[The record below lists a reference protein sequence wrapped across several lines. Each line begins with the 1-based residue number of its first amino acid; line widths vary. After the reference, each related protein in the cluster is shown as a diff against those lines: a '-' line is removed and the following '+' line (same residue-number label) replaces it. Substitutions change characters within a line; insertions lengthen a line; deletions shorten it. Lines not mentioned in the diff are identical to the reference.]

1 VPDGMRAPT
10 VPIGAPDVIWGQ
22 PGAGGLLTE
31 WAESVPDLMWPE
43 SVRTFGR
50 MRRDAR
56 LASIMKAFFLP
67 ILRSTWVVDPAGVDR
82 AEAVDLVA
90 GDLGLPILG
99 EKAPAQASPVRGFS
113 WHEHLRL
120 AMLNLI
126 YGHMPFEQWYEY
138 RGGRTHL
145 AGLQERQPHTI
156 AIIDI
161 DPQGYVRQV
170 YQNTQE
176 QPIPANRLLW
186 YCNEREGANY
196 AGVSLLRPC
205 YTSWVL
211 KHETMR
217 VHATSIRRFGMGVP
231 GVEAPPG
238 ATPGQITQAQQLA
251 SQMRVGDQSGAGLP
265 SGFKFSLTGL
275 TGSVPDAVGFLQFC
289 NQEMT
294 GSALAQIVE
303 LAHSTYG
310 SRAVGESFLDL
321 FLLSLQAVAD
331 QLGATA
337 TFGDPAMPGIARS
350 LVEYNWGPGEPV
362 PRIVSSD
369 VGERHEATA
378 TAISALVTSGAL
390 MPDAGIDSYLR
401 QAYGLPARSGPYTPP
416 APKGGPKPPPG
427 PQPAG
432 GGGGQAP
439 PGGGAQPPPPGGP
452 AGGPAGG
459 QPPAAAA
466 GPLGS
471 RTRRLRAQAGGLR
484 RELSAVEAAAG
495 FEPEL
500 LRDQGD
506 RAVAAL
512 RYQWEP
518 VQRAMMADI
527 AEQVAAAVDG
537 GRLHQVAAAAP
548 DTAPAAALVEAGM
561 QDMAWKGAMQ
571 LIREAAAQGVVI
583 DPRAVRLDDARI
595 GQVAQARA
603 GLIGARLAAEAGKK
617 TLSVVAASAGSD
629 AAGEVTTHLAGLS
642 DSPLEDQLLAA
653 MTAAQNMGRIEAAHA
668 GMDLTGGT
676 ATATEILDQNTCGP
690 CEQVDGRQFA
700 SIDEAE
706 AAYPSGGYR
715 DCAGML
721 RCRGTIVINWDDG
734 SGGGEPGSPAP
745 VPAAAAAADG
755 LLTYPP
761 ADTVAAVEARLAARY
776 PGGVA
781 QAQAEHGDSPPGQ
794 HIDAPAGKVRSL
806 WPQPGQDTVDAY
818 REQLAAGGKLARAWA
833 VAQQGYYYLVRGN
846 HQAVAHVLE
855 GATALGLL
863 VLDLGAAETVGPPAQ
878 AARPKADARER
889 RAVADFDPG
898 QARDGDGK
906 WTSEGGGAGKPG
918 RSIARMMDDAGA
930 GPGREPLPADLVQAI
945 DGAYGHGGLKAKV
958 WPDRSFA
965 APAEGQARIRGE
977 IQNADGEP
985 VGEFVRRVLRVPV
998 EGGQPG
1004 ETRLVAENYE
1014 MEITDPT
1021 LQGQGFA
1028 SAFNA
1033 HMEDLYREAGVH
1045 QVRLTANLTVGGF
1058 AWART
1063 GFDFAAPSDAAKIA
1077 DTFGAAATVA
1087 RMVAAG
1093 TTDRP
1098 AKPETGFG
1106 RAVLMLA
1113 DDPDALAQAEE
1124 VTGRAG
1130 SEPFGSDAFPLPFDY
1145 SQVGYRP
1152 GAKTWPGRE
1161 LLLGAG
1167 WNGVKTL

>member
-1 VPDGMRAPT
+1 MPDGMRAPT

-56 LASIMKAFFLP
+56 LSSILKAFFLP

-427 PQPAG
+427 QQPAG
-432 GGGGQAP
+432 GGGGQSP
-439 PGGGAQPPPPGGP
+439 PGGGATQQQPPPAGP
-452 AGGPAGG
+452 AGGRE
-459 QPPAAAA
+459 QTPAAAA

-471 RTRRLRAQAGGLR
+471 RTRRLRAQAAGLR

-617 TLSVVAASAGSD
+617 TLSVVAATAGSD

-690 CEQVDGRQFA
+690 CEQVDGRRFA

-721 RCRGTIVINWDDG
+721 RCRGTIVINWD
-734 SGGGEPGSPAP
+734 GGGGEEPGSPAP

-806 WPQPGQDTVDAY
+806 WPQPGQDSIDAY

-863 VLDLGAAETVGPPAQ
+863 VLDLGAATTTAQPQ
-878 AARPKADARER
+878 AARPKAAARER
-889 RAVADFDPG
+889 LAVADFDPG
-898 QARDGDGK
+898 QARDNDGK
-906 WTSEGGGAGKPG
+906 WTSEGGGGGAVKAGEELDYSSLLGQDFPYDQIGTGGGEDKALAA
-918 RSIARMMDDAGA
+918 IAAMRGFDGPPSVVSDDDLTARAAGGEREMWRGFNSTGGGEAQTRGYADQFLHGGYFAGA
-930 GPGREPLPADLVQAI
+930 GHLGNGTYVSYDDTA
-945 DGAYGHGGLKAKV
+945 
-958 WPDRSFA
+958 
-965 APAEGQARIRGE
+965 
-977 IQNADGEP
+977 
-985 VGEFVRRVLRVPV
+985 
-998 EGGQPG
+998 
-1004 ETRLVAENYE
+1004 RLVAEAEKKWEPAPKDKNGE
-1014 MEITDPT
+1014 FTDDWVREAHARDVAQARNKVRDSAAGYASSHGT
-1021 LQGQGFA
+1021 LVRMTLDSEARVIRWDDLMAKWDQRYQEVKARAGQG
-1028 SAFNA
+1028 
-1033 HMEDLYREAGVH
+1033 EQGKRELALLKDPG
-1045 QVRLTANLTVGGF
+1045 R
-1058 AWART
+1058 
-1063 GFDFAAPSDAAKIA
+1063 FAAILGYDAVDPGSRAPGEFLILNRTALHVSSRVQDAA
-1077 DTFGAAATVA
+1077 
-1087 RMVAAG
+1087 
-1093 TTDRP
+1093 
-1098 AKPETGFG
+1098 
-1106 RAVLMLA
+1106 
-1113 DDPDALAQAEE
+1113 
-1124 VTGRAG
+1124 VT
-1130 SEPFGSDAFPLPFDY
+1130 
-1145 SQVGYRP
+1145 
-1152 GAKTWPGRE
+1152 
-1161 LLLGAG
+1161 
-1167 WNGVKTL
+1167 